1 MKRRMKAKAP
11 PPPLP
16 PQPAPRKIFRNAVPD
31 GGGSSGGDSKEN
43 MLRPSIDLHISLPSG
58 YQTTVNVDG
67 RKALMDLLV
76 DLCSQYHLNPAYH
89 TLELLSPDAQP
100 VSFKPNALLGA
111 LDVSCALIKERVLE
125 DKVIRKPPPK
135 VPEKTVRLVVN
146 YHHSQKAVVR
156 VNPLVPLHTLVPVI
170 CQKCEFDPTHV
181 LLFRDNI
188 SHQQLELDKSLSEL
202 GIRELYVLDQML
214 VLQPKMASTPALS
227 YSAESLH
234 SNSLSGSDKKG
245 LLGFLK
251 FNRRKSK
258 TEDQSSEDM
267 DSLDDDS
274 VVDNADT
281 NINGIS
287 VVASGSCVETR
298 PSTLGQ
304 SQSVMNIS
312 KMSPKVELKKRR
324 APAPPS
330 APTQT
335 LPLTSQI
342 SLGSPSTHNQLKK
355 RKAPAPPPTPPPST
369 PEPVISTSVPTAH
382 VLGPCIPVPVERTLL
397 PAPRASTPANDSDL
411 SHSIEDSEL
420 ARSICSSSSGDDAA
434 AGSSSSS
441 LAEEPIT
448 HQAHVIAAYTLSTP
462 EPQLE
467 PENKEEAAPLT
478 MPEQEPGPSSEDPTP
493 EDPEVEME
501 LKMEEMENNRNSGIA
516 WLHSA
521 HESLSERMAEQEV
534 ETVSM
539 ASSESFADQGY
550 AASEGM
556 AEESGPVSPSER
568 IQSVSPVDI
577 MSLNSGSAMSA
588 KQSKD
593 SSSDSDEGCATWG
606 SRKSSGNIQRGQQSI
621 KKQNGYEEDPE
632 ITAQIDRTLADLDAN
647 LADINHSGGASVF
660 DEIPVSIVDEDIP
673 VTTIDDIPDD
683 DRFSTSECEAELL
696 SSTQNITSQT
706 CTPCEATKNKNNNA
720 CLTEEKHRS
729 SSPDIEK
736 QSEVTTLT
744 VIEKTTSASL
754 TNKKLSQDTKRM
766 DNMEQKAVFSSE
778 TKSKAETEE
787 LKSQKNIVSQ
797 KFQSFVRPAVQ
808 TVQKVPDEK
817 LKSAPMVQR
826 FSTEPAYED
835 RTTITRV
842 LTTQGKITQ
851 SSVSRF
857 GMKTFT
863 VIPPKPTVSQT
874 KPTGSLVLG
883 AIKIDEQGNMVTGK
897 QISTCPAK
905 NSNPDVDTSTEKSPL
920 DKAKAFWS
928 TTEKQDQSTA
938 TNQGP
943 IINNR
948 DTDVFKP
955 LIVSGVS
962 KLSLET
968 PPEETHKEVIILE
981 RKPISVVA
989 SKPTFPEPAENHS
1002 FTTERRDL
1010 SFLVPSRRTSSQ
1022 YVASAI
1028 AKNNSI
1034 PNTKVHIMQAPSES
1048 IVSVKKP
1055 VNQLLNNEVRPT
1067 NIHKP
1072 ATTFKPTENSVPT
1085 FGHLKCLQN
1094 YPSHVAEKPAS
1105 SERISSI
1112 EKGTLHG
1119 EDRNKSL
1126 DSHPLNN
1133 KIPPSTHVSAHIK
1146 HMESSSEEATSINKF
1161 PDTSSA
1167 QKTPIDT
1174 TRPLTKKPELYK
1186 SEIPAEPN
1194 QGKVFGP
1201 VKKFMPVIFKPVQ
1214 KETSIHSSL
1223 MEAIQSG
1230 EGIERLR
1237 KVSDI
1242 STSCTVKKPS
1252 YNDAENER
1260 SALLSAIRAPSN
1272 SARLKKTKSGA
1283 AKELEQLK
1291 KVEEERNVQRDVIS
1305 PPPTSPLAFVPPPPP
1320 AFSPPPPPP
1329 LAPAKPPLV
1338 LPAGGNP
1345 EAAREALLDAI
1356 RSGSGAQRLRR
1367 VPVTQTR
1374 RQVNGRLGTIQA
1386 TSALS
1391 NGH

>member
-1 MKRRMKAKAP
+1 MNLGDATIRPPVGRKMKAKAP
-11 PPPLP
+11 PPPRP

-43 MLRPSIDLHISLPSG
+43 MLRPSVDLHISLPSG

-170 CQKCEFDPTHV
+170 CQKCEFDPAHV

-202 GIRELYVLDQML
+202 GIRELYVLDQM
-214 VLQPKMASTPALS
+214 Q
-227 YSAESLH
+227 AESLH

-258 TEDQSSEDM
+258 
-267 DSLDDDS
+267 
-274 VVDNADT
+274 
-281 NINGIS
+281 GIS
-287 VVASGSCVETR
+287 SGSCVETR

-369 PEPVISTSVPTAH
+369 PEPVISTSVPTAP
-382 VLGPCIPVPVERTLL
+382 VGAPCIPVPVERTLL

-411 SHSIEDSEL
+411 SHSIEDSEP

-448 HQAHVIAAYTLSTP
+448 HQAHVIAAYTPSTP
-462 EPQLE
+462 EPELE
-467 PENKEEAAPLT
+467 PEHKEEAAPLT

-521 HESLSERMAEQEV
+521 HESVSERMAEQEV
-534 ETVSM
+534 ETVSV

-577 MSLNSGSAMSA
+577 MSLNSGSAMPA

-606 SRKSSGNIQRGQQSI
+606 SRKSTGNIQRGQQSI
-621 KKQNGYEEDPE
+621 KRQNGYEEDPE
-632 ITAQIDRTLADLDAN
+632 ITAQIHLTLADLDAN

-660 DEIPVSIVDEDIP
+660 VDDEIPVSIVDMDIP
-673 VTTIDDIPDD
+673 VTTIDDILDD

-696 SSTQNITSQT
+696 SSTQNITSQM
-706 CTPCEATKNKNNNA
+706 CTPCEAIKNKNNNA

-754 TNKKLSQDTKRM
+754 TNKNLSRDTKRM
-766 DNMEQKAVFSSE
+766 DNMEQKTVFSSE

-787 LKSQKNIVSQ
+787 LKSPKNIVSQ

-808 TVQKVPDEK
+808 TVQKVPDER

-863 VIPPKPTVSQT
+863 VIPPKPAMSQT

-905 NSNPDVDTSTEKSPL
+905 NSNPDVDTNTEKSPL
-920 DKAKAFWS
+920 GKAKAFWS
-928 TTEKQDQSTA
+928 SAEKQDQSTA

-962 KLSLET
+962 KLSLKT

-989 SKPTFPEPAENHS
+989 SKPSFPEPAENHS
-1002 FTTERRDL
+1002 FTAERRDL
-1010 SFLVPSRRTSSQ
+1010 SFLIPSRRTSSQ

-1034 PNTKVHIMQAPSES
+1034 PNTKVDIMQAPSES
-1048 IVSVKKP
+1048 NVSVKKP

-1072 ATTFKPTENSVPT
+1072 ASSFKPTENSVPS

-1133 KIPPSTHVSAHIK
+1133 KIPLSTHVSAHIK

-1161 PDTSSA
+1161 PDTTSA

-1174 TRPLTKKPELYK
+1174 TLTKKPELYK

-1201 VKKFMPVIFKPVQ
+1201 VKKFKPVIFKPVQ

-1242 STSCTVKKPS
+1242 STSCTFKKPS

-1291 KVEEERNVQRDVIS
+1291 KVEEDRNVQRDVIS

-1356 RSGSGAQRLRR
+1356 RSGSGAQRLRK

>member
-1 MKRRMKAKAP
+1 MNLGDATIRPVGRRMKAKAP
-11 PPPLP
+11 PPPRP
-16 PQPAPRKIFRNAVPD
+16 PQPAPRRIFRNAVPD

-43 MLRPSIDLHISLPSG
+43 MLQPSVDLHISLPSG

-89 TLELLSPDAQP
+89 TLELLSPDAQH
-100 VSFKPNALLGA
+100 VNFKPNTLLGA

-156 VNPLVPLHTLVPVI
+156 VNPLVPLHSLVPVI
-170 CQKCEFDPTHV
+170 CQKCEFDPAHV
-181 LLFRDNI
+181 LLFRDNV
-188 SHQQLELDKSLSEL
+188 SHQQLDLDKSLSEL

-214 VLQPKMASTPALS
+214 VLQPKMASTPALN

-234 SNSLSGSDKKG
+234 SSSLSGSDKKG

-258 TEDQSSEDM
+258 GM
-267 DSLDDDS
+267 
-274 VVDNADT
+274 
-281 NINGIS
+281 S
-287 VVASGSCVETR
+287 VVASGPCVETR

-330 APTQT
+330 ASTQT
-335 LPLTSQI
+335 LPLASQI
-342 SLGSPSTHNQLKK
+342 NLGSPSSYNQLKK
-355 RKAPAPPPTPPPST
+355 RKAPAPPPTPTPST
-369 PEPVISTSVPTAH
+369 PEPVISTSVPTAP
-382 VLGPCIPVPVERTLL
+382 VRASYNPVPVERSLL
-397 PAPRASTPANDSDL
+397 PAPRASTPADDSDL
-411 SHSIEDSEL
+411 SHSIEDSEP

-448 HQAHVIAAYTLSTP
+448 HQAHVIAAYTSS
-462 EPQLE
+462 LE
-467 PENKEEAAPLT
+467 PEPEPEPEPERKEEAAPLT
-478 MPEQEPGPSSEDPTP
+478 MPEQKPGPSSEDPTP
-493 EDPEVEME
+493 EDPVLEME

-516 WLHSA
+516 LQHSA
-521 HESLSERMAEQEV
+521 HESLSERVAEQEV
-534 ETVSM
+534 ETVSV

-556 AEESGPVSPSER
+556 AEESGLVSPSER
-568 IQSVSPVDI
+568 VQSMSPVNI
-577 MSLNSGSAMSA
+577 MTLNSGSALPA
-588 KQSKD
+588 KSKD

-621 KKQNGYEEDPE
+621 KRQNGYEEDPE
-632 ITAQIDRTLADLDAN
+632 ITAQIHLTLANLDEN

-660 DEIPVSIVDEDIP
+660 VDDEIPVSIVDMDIP
-673 VTTIDDIPDD
+673 VTTIDDVLDD
-683 DRFSTSECEAELL
+683 DRFSMSEYEPELL
-696 SSTQNITSQT
+696 SSTQNITSQS
-706 CTPCEATKNKNNNA
+706 CTPCEAIQNKNNNA
-720 CLTEEKHRS
+720 CLTEEKHRNP
-729 SSPDIEK
+729 SPDIEK
-736 QSEVTTLT
+736 QSELTTLT
-744 VIEKTTSASL
+744 VIEKTTSPSL
-754 TNKKLSQDTKRM
+754 SNEELSQDAKRI
-766 DNMEQKAVFSSE
+766 DNMEQKAAFSSE

-797 KFQSFVRPAVQ
+797 KPQSFVRPAVQ
-808 TVQKVPDEK
+808 TVQNVPNER
-817 LKSAPMVQR
+817 LKSAPMVQKFR
-826 FSTEPAYED
+826 TETSYED
-835 RTTITRV
+835 RAPITRV

-863 VIPPKPTVSQT
+863 VIPPKPSVSQT

-883 AIKIDEQGNMVTGK
+883 AIKIDEQGNMVPGK
-897 QISTCPAK
+897 QISTGPPK
-905 NSNPDVDTSTEKSPL
+905 NVNLDVDTRAEKSPL

-928 TTEKQDQSTA
+928 TAEKQDQSTA

-943 IINNR
+943 IVNNR
-948 DTDVFKP
+948 DTDVSKP

-962 KLSLET
+962 KLSLKT

-981 RKPISVVA
+981 RKSISVVG
-989 SKPTFPEPAENHS
+989 SKPLFPEPPDNHS
-1002 FTTERRDL
+1002 FTAERRDL
-1010 SFLVPSRRTSSQ
+1010 SFLIPSRRTSSQ

-1034 PNTKVHIMQAPSES
+1034 PNTKVVIMQAPSES
-1048 IVSVKKP
+1048 IVGVKKP
-1055 VNQLLNNEVRPT
+1055 VNHLFNNEVRPA
-1067 NIHKP
+1067 NINKP
-1072 ATTFKPTENSVPT
+1072 TTTFKPTENPVPS
-1085 FGHLKCLQN
+1085 FGHPKCLQS
-1094 YPSHVAEKPAS
+1094 YPSYVAEKPAS
-1105 SERISSI
+1105 YERISSI

-1119 EDRNKSL
+1119 EDSLKSL
-1126 DSHPLNN
+1126 GSHPLNN
-1133 KIPPSTHVSAHIK
+1133 EILPSTHVSAHIK

-1167 QKTPIDT
+1167 RKTPTDT
-1174 TRPLTKKPELYK
+1174 THPQLTKKPELYK
-1186 SEIPAEPN
+1186 SEIPSEPDMGN
-1194 QGKVFGP
+1194 IFGP
-1201 VKKFMPVIFKPVQ
+1201 VKKFKPVIFKSVQ

-1223 MEAIQSG
+1223 MESIQSG
-1230 EGIERLR
+1230 EGIERLK
-1237 KVSDI
+1237 KVSDM

-1260 SALLSAIRAPSN
+1260 SALFSAIRASSN
-1272 SARLKKTKSGA
+1272 SARLKKIKSGA
-1283 AKELEQLK
+1283 AKELEQLR
-1291 KVEEERNVQRDVIS
+1291 KVEEDRNVQRDVIS

-1329 LAPAKPPLV
+1329 SAPAKPPLV

-1356 RSGSGAQRLRR
+1356 RSGSGAQRLRK

-1386 TSALS
+1386 TSLS
-1391 NGH
+1391 YGH

>member
-1 MKRRMKAKAP
+1 MNLGDATIRPPVGRRMKAKAP
-11 PPPLP
+11 PPPRP

-43 MLRPSIDLHISLPSG
+43 MLRPSVDLHISLPSG

-100 VSFKPNALLGA
+100 ISFKPNALLGA

-170 CQKCEFDPTHV
+170 CQKCEFDPAHV

-188 SHQQLELDKSLSEL
+188 SHQQLELVKSLSEL
-202 GIRELYVLDQML
+202 GIRELYVLDQM
-214 VLQPKMASTPALS
+214 Q
-227 YSAESLH
+227 AESLH

-258 TEDQSSEDM
+258 
-267 DSLDDDS
+267 
-274 VVDNADT
+274 
-281 NINGIS
+281 
-287 VVASGSCVETR
+287 
-298 PSTLGQ
+298 
-304 SQSVMNIS
+304 
-312 KMSPKVELKKRR
+312 
-324 APAPPS
+324 
-330 APTQT
+330 
-335 LPLTSQI
+335 I

-355 RKAPAPPPTPPPST
+355 RKAPAPPPTPDPST
-369 PEPVISTSVPTAH
+369 PEPVISTSVPSAP
-382 VLGPCIPVPVERTLL
+382 VRAPCIPVPVERTLL

-411 SHSIEDSEL
+411 SHSIEDSEP

-448 HQAHVIAAYTLSTP
+448 HQAHVIAAYNPSTP
-462 EPQLE
+462 EPELE
-467 PENKEEAAPLT
+467 PEHKEEAAPLT

-493 EDPEVEME
+493 KDPEVEME

-521 HESLSERMAEQEV
+521 HESVSERMAEQEV
-534 ETVSM
+534 ETVSV

-577 MSLNSGSAMSA
+577 MSLNSGTAMPA

-606 SRKSSGNIQRGQQSI
+606 SRKSTGNIQRGQQSI
-621 KKQNGYEEDPE
+621 KRQNGYEEDPE
-632 ITAQIDRTLADLDAN
+632 ITAQIHLTLADLDAN

-660 DEIPVSIVDEDIP
+660 VDDEIPVSIVDMDIP
-673 VTTIDDIPDD
+673 VTTIDDILDD
-683 DRFSTSECEAELL
+683 DQFSTSECEAELL

-706 CTPCEATKNKNNNA
+706 CTPCEAIKNKNNNA

-729 SSPDIEK
+729 SSPDIDK

-808 TVQKVPDEK
+808 TVQKVPDER

-863 VIPPKPTVSQT
+863 VIPPKPAVSQT

-905 NSNPDVDTSTEKSPL
+905 NSNPDVDTNTEKSPL

-928 TTEKQDQSTA
+928 STEKQDQSTV

-955 LIVSGVS
+955 LTVSGVS
-962 KLSLET
+962 KLSLKT

-989 SKPTFPEPAENHS
+989 SKPSFPEPAENHS
-1002 FTTERRDL
+1002 FTAERRDL
-1010 SFLVPSRRTSSQ
+1010 SFLIPSRRTSSQ

-1034 PNTKVHIMQAPSES
+1034 PNTKVDIMQAPSES
-1048 IVSVKKP
+1048 NVSVKKP

-1072 ATTFKPTENSVPT
+1072 ASTFKPTENSVPS

-1133 KIPPSTHVSAHIK
+1133 KIPLSTHVSAHIK
-1146 HMESSSEEATSINKF
+1146 HMGSSSEEATSINKF

-1167 QKTPIDT
+1167 QKTPIET
-1174 TRPLTKKPELYK
+1174 TLTKKPELYK
-1186 SEIPAEPN
+1186 SEVPAEPN

-1201 VKKFMPVIFKPVQ
+1201 VKKFKPVIFKPVQ

-1223 MEAIQSG
+1223 MKAIQSG

-1242 STSCTVKKPS
+1242 STSCTFKKPS

-1272 SARLKKTKSGA
+1272 SSRLKKTKSGA

-1291 KVEEERNVQRDVIS
+1291 KVEEDRNVQRDVFS
-1305 PPPTSPLAFVPPPPP
+1305 RPPTSPLAFVPPPPP
-1320 AFSPPPPPP
+1320 AFFPPPPPP
-1329 LAPAKPPLV
+1329 SAPAKPPLV

-1356 RSGSGAQRLRR
+1356 RSGSGAQRLRK

>member
-1 MKRRMKAKAP
+1 MNLGDATIRPVERRMKAKAP
-11 PPPLP
+11 PPPRP
-16 PQPAPRKIFRNAVPD
+16 PQPAPRRIFRNAVPD

-43 MLRPSIDLHISLPSG
+43 MLQPSVDLHISLPSG

-89 TLELLSPDAQP
+89 TLELLSSDAQHIN
-100 VSFKPNALLGA
+100 FKPNTLLGA

-170 CQKCEFDPTHV
+170 CQKCEFDPAHV
-181 LLFRDNI
+181 LLFRDNV
-188 SHQQLELDKSLSEL
+188 SHQQLDLDKSLSEL

-214 VLQPKMASTPALS
+214 VLQPKMASTPALN

-234 SNSLSGSDKKG
+234 SSSLSGSDKKG

-267 DSLDDDS
+267 DSLDDDC

-281 NINGIS
+281 NINGM
-287 VVASGSCVETR
+287 SGPCVETR

-330 APTQT
+330 ASTQT
-335 LPLTSQI
+335 LPLASQI
-342 SLGSPSTHNQLKK
+342 NLGSPSSYNQLKK

-369 PEPVISTSVPTAH
+369 PEPVISTSVPTAP
-382 VLGPCIPVPVERTLL
+382 VRAPCNPLPVEKTLL
-397 PAPRASTPANDSDL
+397 PSPRASTPADDSDL
-411 SHSIEDSEL
+411 SHSIEDSEP

-448 HQAHVIAAYTLSTP
+448 HQAHVIAAYTTSS
-462 EPQLE
+462 LE
-467 PENKEEAAPLT
+467 PEPEPEHKEEAAPLT
-478 MPEQEPGPSSEDPTP
+478 MPEQKPGPSSEDPTP
-493 EDPEVEME
+493 EDPVLEME

-516 WLHSA
+516 WQHSA
-521 HESLSERMAEQEV
+521 HESLSERVAEQEV
-534 ETVSM
+534 ETVSV

-556 AEESGPVSPSER
+556 AEESGLVSPSER
-568 IQSVSPVDI
+568 VQSISPVDI
-577 MSLNSGSAMSA
+577 MSLNSASALPA
-588 KQSKD
+588 KSKD

-606 SRKSSGNIQRGQQSI
+606 SRKSGNIQRGQQSI
-621 KKQNGYEEDPE
+621 KRQNGYEEDPE
-632 ITAQIDRTLADLDAN
+632 ITAQIHLTLANLDAN

-660 DEIPVSIVDEDIP
+660 VDDEIPVSIVDMDIP
-673 VTTIDDIPDD
+673 VTTIDDVLDD
-683 DRFSTSECEAELL
+683 DRFSMSEYEAELL
-696 SSTQNITSQT
+696 STTQNITSQS
-706 CTPCEATKNKNNNA
+706 CTPCEAIQNKNNNA
-720 CLTEEKHRS
+720 CLTEEKHRNP
-729 SSPDIEK
+729 SPDIEK

-744 VIEKTTSASL
+744 VIEKTTSPSL
-754 TNKKLSQDTKRM
+754 SNEKLSQDAKHI
-766 DNMEQKAVFSSE
+766 DNMEQKAAFSSE

-797 KFQSFVRPAVQ
+797 KPQSFVRPAVQ
-808 TVQKVPDEK
+808 TVQKVTDER
-817 LKSAPMVQR
+817 LKSAPMVQKFR
-826 FSTEPAYED
+826 TEPSYED
-835 RTTITRV
+835 RAPITRV

-851 SSVSRF
+851 SSFSRF

-863 VIPPKPTVSQT
+863 VIPPKPSVSQT

-897 QISTCPAK
+897 QISTGPPK
-905 NSNPDVDTSTEKSPL
+905 NGNLDVDTCAEKSPL

-928 TTEKQDQSTA
+928 TAEKQDQSTA
-938 TNQGP
+938 TNQGT
-943 IINNR
+943 I
-948 DTDVFKP
+948 DVFKP

-962 KLSLET
+962 KLSLKT

-981 RKPISVVA
+981 RKSISVVG
-989 SKPTFPEPAENHS
+989 SKPTSPEPPKNHS
-1002 FTTERRDL
+1002 FTAERRDL
-1010 SFLVPSRRTSSQ
+1010 SFLIPSRRTSSQ

-1034 PNTKVHIMQAPSES
+1034 PNTKVVIMQAPSES
-1048 IVSVKKP
+1048 IVGVKKP
-1055 VNQLLNNEVRPT
+1055 VNHLFNNEVRPT

-1072 ATTFKPTENSVPT
+1072 TTTFKPTENTVPS
-1085 FGHLKCLQN
+1085 FGHPKCLQS

-1105 SERISSI
+1105 SERICGI

-1119 EDRNKSL
+1119 EDSLKSL

-1133 KIPPSTHVSAHIK
+1133 KILPSTHVSGHIK

-1167 QKTPIDT
+1167 RKT
-1174 TRPLTKKPELYK
+1174 PELYK
-1186 SEIPAEPN
+1186 SEIPSEPDMGN
-1194 QGKVFGP
+1194 IFGP
-1201 VKKFMPVIFKPVQ
+1201 VKKFKPVIFKSVQ

-1223 MEAIQSG
+1223 MESIQSG
-1230 EGIERLR
+1230 EGIERLK
-1237 KVSDI
+1237 KVSDM

-1260 SALLSAIRAPSN
+1260 SALFSAIRASSN
-1272 SARLKKTKSGA
+1272 SAGLKKIKSGA
-1283 AKELEQLK
+1283 AKELEQLRK
-1291 KVEEERNVQRDVIS
+1291 IEEDRNVQRDVIS

-1329 LAPAKPPLV
+1329 SAPAKPPLV

-1356 RSGSGAQRLRR
+1356 RSGSGAQRLRK

-1386 TSALS
+1386 TSLS
-1391 NGH
+1391 YGH

>member
-1 MKRRMKAKAP
+1 MNLGDATIRPPVGRKMKAKAP
-11 PPPLP
+11 PPPRP

-43 MLRPSIDLHISLPSG
+43 MLRPSVDLHISLPSG

-170 CQKCEFDPTHV
+170 CQKCEFDPAHV

-202 GIRELYVLDQML
+202 GIRELYVLDQMQ
-214 VLQPKMASTPALS
+214 VLQPKMASTPALN

-258 TEDQSSEDM
+258 
-267 DSLDDDS
+267 
-274 VVDNADT
+274 
-281 NINGIS
+281 
-287 VVASGSCVETR
+287 
-298 PSTLGQ
+298 
-304 SQSVMNIS
+304 
-312 KMSPKVELKKRR
+312 
-324 APAPPS
+324 
-330 APTQT
+330 
-335 LPLTSQI
+335 I

-369 PEPVISTSVPTAH
+369 PEPVISTSVPTAP
-382 VLGPCIPVPVERTLL
+382 VGAPCIPVPVERTLL

-411 SHSIEDSEL
+411 SHSIEDSEP

-448 HQAHVIAAYTLSTP
+448 HQAHVIAAYTPSTP
-462 EPQLE
+462 EPELE
-467 PENKEEAAPLT
+467 PEHKEEAAPLT

-521 HESLSERMAEQEV
+521 HESVSERMAEQEV
-534 ETVSM
+534 ETVSV

-577 MSLNSGSAMSA
+577 MSLNSGSAMPA

-606 SRKSSGNIQRGQQSI
+606 SRKSTGNIQRGQQSI
-621 KKQNGYEEDPE
+621 KRQNGYEEDPE
-632 ITAQIDRTLADLDAN
+632 ITAQIHLTLADLDAN

-660 DEIPVSIVDEDIP
+660 VDDEIPVSIVDMDIP
-673 VTTIDDIPDD
+673 VTTIDDILDD

-696 SSTQNITSQT
+696 SSTQNITSQM
-706 CTPCEATKNKNNNA
+706 CTPCEAIKNKNNNA

-754 TNKKLSQDTKRM
+754 TNKNLSRDTKRM
-766 DNMEQKAVFSSE
+766 DNMEQKTVFSSE

-787 LKSQKNIVSQ
+787 LKSPKNIVSQ

-808 TVQKVPDEK
+808 TVQKVPDER

-863 VIPPKPTVSQT
+863 VIPPKPAMSQT

-905 NSNPDVDTSTEKSPL
+905 NSNPDVDTNTEKSPL
-920 DKAKAFWS
+920 GKAKAFWS
-928 TTEKQDQSTA
+928 SAEKQDQSTA

-962 KLSLET
+962 KLSLKT

-989 SKPTFPEPAENHS
+989 SKPSFPEPAENHS
-1002 FTTERRDL
+1002 FTAERRDL
-1010 SFLVPSRRTSSQ
+1010 SFLIPSRRTSSQ

-1034 PNTKVHIMQAPSES
+1034 PNTKVDIMQAPSES
-1048 IVSVKKP
+1048 NVSVKKP

-1072 ATTFKPTENSVPT
+1072 ASSFKPTENSVPS

-1133 KIPPSTHVSAHIK
+1133 KIPLSTHVSAHIK

-1161 PDTSSA
+1161 PDTTSA

-1174 TRPLTKKPELYK
+1174 TLTKKPELYK

-1201 VKKFMPVIFKPVQ
+1201 VKKFKPVIFKPVQ

-1242 STSCTVKKPS
+1242 STSCTFKKPS

-1291 KVEEERNVQRDVIS
+1291 KVEEDRNVQRDVIS

-1356 RSGSGAQRLRR
+1356 RSGSGAQRLRK

>member
-1 MKRRMKAKAP
+1 MNLGDATIRPVGRRMKAKAP
-11 PPPLP
+11 PPPQP
-16 PQPAPRKIFRNAVPD
+16 PQPAPRRIFRNAVPD

-43 MLRPSIDLHISLPSG
+43 MLQPSVDLHISLPSG

-89 TLELLSPDAQP
+89 TLELLSPDAQH
-100 VSFKPNALLGA
+100 VNFKPNALLGA

-170 CQKCEFDPTHV
+170 CQKCEFDPAHV
-181 LLFRDNI
+181 LLFRDNV
-188 SHQQLELDKSLSEL
+188 SRQQLDLDKSLSEL

-214 VLQPKMASTPALS
+214 VLQPKMASTPALN
-227 YSAESLH
+227 YSADSLH
-234 SNSLSGSDKKG
+234 SSSLSGSDKRG

-258 TEDQSSEDM
+258 GM
-267 DSLDDDS
+267 S
-274 VVDNADT
+274 VV
-281 NINGIS
+281 GC
-287 VVASGSCVETR
+287 GPCVETR

-324 APAPPS
+324 APGPPS
-330 APTQT
+330 ASTQT
-335 LPLTSQI
+335 LPLESQI
-342 SLGSPSTHNQLKK
+342 NLGSPSSYNQLKK
-355 RKAPAPPPTPPPST
+355 RKAPAPPPTPAPST
-369 PEPVISTSVPTAH
+369 PETVISTSVPTVRAS
-382 VLGPCIPVPVERTLL
+382 CNPVPVERTLL
-397 PAPRASTPANDSDL
+397 PTPRASTPADDSDL
-411 SHSIEDSEL
+411 SHSIEDSEP

-448 HQAHVIAAYTLSTP
+448 HQAHVIAAYTTSSLEPAP
-462 EPQLE
+462 EPE
-467 PENKEEAAPLT
+467 HKEEAAPLT
-478 MPEQEPGPSSEDPTP
+478 MPEQKPGPSSEDPTP
-493 EDPEVEME
+493 EDPVLEME

-516 WLHSA
+516 WQHSA
-521 HESLSERMAEQEV
+521 HESLSERVAEQEV
-534 ETVSM
+534 ETVSV

-556 AEESGPVSPSER
+556 AEESGLVSPSER
-568 IQSVSPVDI
+568 VQSMSPVDI
-577 MSLNSGSAMSA
+577 MSLNSGSALPA
-588 KQSKD
+588 KSKD

-606 SRKSSGNIQRGQQSI
+606 SRKSSGNIPRGQQSI
-621 KKQNGYEEDPE
+621 KRQKGYEEDPE
-632 ITAQIDRTLADLDAN
+632 ITAQIHLTLANLDAN
-647 LADINHSGGASVF
+647 LSDINHSGGASVF
-660 DEIPVSIVDEDIP
+660 VDDEIPVSIVDMDIP
-673 VTTIDDIPDD
+673 VTTIDDVLDD
-683 DRFSTSECEAELL
+683 DRFSMSEYEAELL
-696 SSTQNITSQT
+696 SSTQNITSQS
-706 CTPCEATKNKNNNA
+706 CTPCEAIRNKNNNA
-720 CLTEEKHRS
+720 CLTEEKHRNP
-729 SSPDIEK
+729 SPDIEK
-736 QSEVTTLT
+736 QSVVTTLT
-744 VIEKTTSASL
+744 VIEKTTSPFLS
-754 TNKKLSQDTKRM
+754 NEKLSQDAKRI
-766 DNMEQKAVFSSE
+766 DNMEQKAAFSSE

-787 LKSQKNIVSQ
+787 LKSQKNFVSQ
-797 KFQSFVRPAVQ
+797 KPQSFVRPAVQ
-808 TVQKVPDEK
+808 TVQKVSDER
-817 LKSAPMVQR
+817 LKSAPMVQKFR
-826 FSTEPAYED
+826 TETAYED
-835 RTTITRV
+835 RAPITRV

-863 VIPPKPTVSQT
+863 VIPPKPSVSQT

-897 QISTCPAK
+897 QISTGPPK
-905 NSNPDVDTSTEKSPL
+905 NGNLDVDTRVEKSPL
-920 DKAKAFWS
+920 DKTKDFWS
-928 TTEKQDQSTA
+928 SAEKQDQSTA

-943 IINNR
+943 IVNNR
-948 DTDVFKP
+948 DTDVFKS
-955 LIVSGVS
+955 LIVPGVS
-962 KLSLET
+962 KLSLKT

-981 RKPISVVA
+981 RKSISVLG
-989 SKPTFPEPAENHS
+989 SKPSFPEPPENHS
-1002 FTTERRDL
+1002 FTAERRDL
-1010 SFLVPSRRTSSQ
+1010 SFLIPSRRTSSQ

-1034 PNTKVHIMQAPSES
+1034 SNTKVVNMQAPSES
-1048 IVSVKKP
+1048 IVGVKKP
-1055 VNQLLNNEVRPT
+1055 VNLFNNEVRPT

-1072 ATTFKPTENSVPT
+1072 TTTFKPTENHVPS
-1085 FGHLKCLQN
+1085 FGHPKCLQS

-1105 SERISSI
+1105 SERICII
-1112 EKGTLHG
+1112 ETGTLHG
-1119 EDRNKSL
+1119 EDSLKSR

-1133 KIPPSTHVSAHIK
+1133 KILPSTHASAHIK

-1167 QKTPIDT
+1167 RKTPTDT
-1174 TRPLTKKPELYK
+1174 THPQLTKKPELYK
-1186 SEIPAEPN
+1186 SEKLSEPDMGN
-1194 QGKVFGP
+1194 IFGP
-1201 VKKFMPVIFKPVQ
+1201 VKKFKPVIFKSAQ

-1223 MEAIQSG
+1223 MESIQSG
-1230 EGIERLR
+1230 EGIERLK
-1237 KVSDI
+1237 KVSDM
-1242 STSCTVKKPS
+1242 STSSTVKKPS

-1260 SALLSAIRAPSN
+1260 SALFSAIRASSN
-1272 SARLKKTKSGA
+1272 SARLKKIKSGA
-1283 AKELEQLK
+1283 AKELEQLR
-1291 KVEEERNVQRDVIS
+1291 KVEEDRNVQRDVIS

-1329 LAPAKPPLV
+1329 PPSAPAKPPLV

-1345 EAAREALLDAI
+1345 EVAREALLDAI
-1356 RSGSGAQRLRR
+1356 RSGSGAQRLKK

-1386 TSALS
+1386 KSLS
-1391 NGH
+1391 YGH